1 MAWIIENWSV
11 IFGMLAVLITLIVAI
26 IAFIK
31 LGKDKQIE
39 KIKEWLLY
47 ACTVAEKEL
56 GNGTGQLK
64 LRYVYD
70 MFVEKFTFM
79 KLIIS
84 FEEFSKLVDGSLETM
99 KELLKNNKQIN
110 KYVKGISK

>member
-1 MAWIIENWSV
+1 MIWFIENWSV
-11 IFGMLAVLITLIVAI
+11 ILGILAVIIGFIVALI
-26 IAFIK
+26 GFIK
-31 LGKDKQIE
+31 LGKDKQIA

-56 GNGTGQLK
+56 GSGTGQLK

-70 MFVEKFTFM
+70 MFVEKFTFI

-84 FEEFSKLVDGSLETM
+84 FEEFSKLVDESLETM
-99 KELLKNNKQIN
+99 KELLKNNEQVK
-110 KYVKGISK
+110 KYIKGATK

>member
-11 IFGMLAVLITLIVAI
+11 IFGMLAVVIALVVAV

-31 LGKDKQIE
+31 LGKEKQIV

-47 ACTVAEKEL
+47 ACTMAEKEL
-56 GNGTGQLK
+56 GNGTGQIK

-99 KELLKNNKQIN
+99 KELLKNNKYVDE
-110 KYVKGISK
+110 YVKGISK